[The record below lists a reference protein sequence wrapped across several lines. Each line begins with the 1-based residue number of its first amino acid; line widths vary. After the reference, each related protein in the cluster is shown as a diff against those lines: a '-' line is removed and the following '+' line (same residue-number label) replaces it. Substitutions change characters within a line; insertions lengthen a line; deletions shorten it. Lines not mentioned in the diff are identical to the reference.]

1 MTDHCHL
8 FQILIEPLSTVV
20 YINVKKAAKTH
31 LYFST
36 RSTDNLYN
44 LFIYLL
50 IFKIHMQILSN
61 IIIMSD
67 LVLHL
72 HLKYVFH
79 NNGLISNK
87 TVFPSVL
94 LYAELNESHKCV
106 YYILKSY

>member
-1 MTDHCHL
+1 
-8 FQILIEPLSTVV
+8 
-20 YINVKKAAKTH
+20 
-31 LYFST
+31 
-36 RSTDNLYN
+36 
-44 LFIYLL
+44 
-50 IFKIHMQILSN
+50 MQILSY

>member
-1 MTDHCHL
+1 M
-8 FQILIEPLSTVV
+8 S
-20 YINVKKAAKTH
+20 KKAAKTH
-31 LYFST
+31 LYFLT
-36 RSTDNLYN
+36 ISTDNLYN

-72 HLKYVFH
+72 HFKYVFQ
-79 NNGLISNK
+79 NNSSISNK

-94 LYAELNESHKCV
+94 LHAELNE
-106 YYILKSY
+106 

>member
-1 MTDHCHL
+1 M
-8 FQILIEPLSTVV
+8 S
-20 YINVKKAAKTH
+20 KKAAKTH
-31 LYFST
+31 LYFLT

-72 HLKYVFH
+72 HFKYVFQ
-79 NNGLISNK
+79 NNSLISNK

>member
-1 MTDHCHL
+1 M
-8 FQILIEPLSTVV
+8 S
-20 YINVKKAAKTH
+20 KKSAKTH
-31 LYFST
+31 LYFLT
-36 RSTDNLYN
+36 GSTDNLYD

-50 IFKIHMQILSN
+50 IFKIHMQILSY

-67 LVLHL
+67 LVLHP

-106 YYILKSY
+106 YYI

>member
-36 RSTDNLYN
+36 GSTDNLYN

-50 IFKIHMQILSN
+50 IFKIHKQILSN

-67 LVLHL
+67 LVSHL
-72 HLKYVFH
+72 HFKYVFQ
-79 NNGLISNK
+79 NNSLISNK
-87 TVFPSVL
+87 RYFR
-94 LYAELNESHKCV
+94 LYYFMQMNFEN
-106 YYILKSY
+106 